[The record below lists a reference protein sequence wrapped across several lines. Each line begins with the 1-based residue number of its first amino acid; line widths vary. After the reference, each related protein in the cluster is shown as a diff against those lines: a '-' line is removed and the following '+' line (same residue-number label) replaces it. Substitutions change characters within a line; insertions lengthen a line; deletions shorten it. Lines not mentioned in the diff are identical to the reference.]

1 MKVRIHY
8 HIDVEKKFPKLRETL
23 LAKKLKID
31 TTYHFGVDY
40 EGEVNSYD
48 ELFDIFGKE
57 GLTIEINFFGDIVSV
72 YISIYETHYGLG
84 EQVE

>member
-1 MKVRIHY
+1 MKVIIHCY
-8 HIDVEKKFPKLRETL
+8 REVEDKFPQLRNKLKE
-23 LAKKLKID
+23 KNLKID
-31 TTYHFGVDY
+31 TTDSFSVDY

-57 GLTIEINFFGDIVSV
+57 GLTIEINFFGDIVSI
-72 YISIYETHYGLG
+72 YISIYETYCGLG